1 MTALLELKQKIKNLY
16 GQYELYLLPVFKFV
30 LAMLYFTW
38 INENMGYMS
47 SAEQYVCCADPGSD
61 LFYTAICCDSI
72 CRIYPDD
79 PSQLCLE
86 PGDCRVYA
94 GTDSGNGDLFP

>member
-38 INENMGYMS
+38 INEIW
-47 SAEQYVCCADPGSD
+47 D
-61 LFYTAICCDSI
+61 I
-72 CRIYPDD
+72 
-79 PSQLCLE
+79 
-86 PGDCRVYA
+86 
-94 GTDSGNGDLFP
+94 

>member
-16 GQYELYLLPVFKFV
+16 GQYELYLLPVSKFV

-47 SAEQYVCCADPGSD
+47 Q
-61 LFYTAICCDSI
+61 
-72 CRIYPDD
+72 IYPDD
-79 PSQLCLE
+79 PSRLCLE